1 MYNMLVRTRVPVQAV
16 AGYWSLLAPAFR
28 LALLCLFL
36 SFYCYNYQFRIG
48 LVGLI
53 SAYFIEK
60 YKKLTTR
67 SALVS
72 LPPAGSASASS
83 GAAGGSGAAGAV
95 EHDTRFINESE
106 QHPSDMSNVDRRV
119 SSRYQQPIPHTPSTN
134 AFGDR
139 IRPTPSSTSGRV
151 ENRSGRGRL
160 LAQDH
165 SRSHT
170 RADNGDISQ
179 DLVHHNHNLNHTA
192 EYASVP
198 LMGVLDQTG
207 RRQGAQDLAD
217 GRPQES
223 SALTPNSASVL
234 KSGKRKRKS
243 EVEVEQPK
251 TKKKSTNGST
261 TSQHDISDSDV
272 SSTNSSLWQQ
282 VYQGISAFV
291 GTGSS
296 DNAKRKRFDDNVEP
310 QSKRPAKSSNPTL
323 TEIKTSSA
331 PPSSK
336 RRHRDLS
343 PSQQVPAK
351 VVSESVAATPS
362 PVRKHK
368 VRRSHPEIEQESINE
383 NTVQAPVEEKLLP
396 QSKYLQD
403 LLTKRESSRST
414 ALVVSGSSG
423 GNNRNSSRPSL
434 HRRTSTVS
442 IVSVDIIYV
451 C

>member
-1 MYNMLVRTRVPVQAV
+1 M
-16 AGYWSLLAPAFR
+16 
-28 LALLCLFL
+28 
-36 SFYCYNYQFRIG
+36 
-48 LVGLI
+48 
-53 SAYFIEK
+53 
-60 YKKLTTR
+60 
-67 SALVS
+67 
-72 LPPAGSASASS
+72 
-83 GAAGGSGAAGAV
+83 
-95 EHDTRFINESE
+95 NESE
-106 QHPSDMSNVDRRV
+106 QYPSDMSNVDRRV
-119 SSRYQQPIPHTPSTN
+119 SSRYQQPIPHTPSPSTN

-179 DLVHHNHNLNHTA
+179 DPVHHNHNHNLNHTA

-223 SALTPNSASVL
+223 STLTPNSASVL
-234 KSGKRKRKS
+234 KSGKRKRKG

-272 SSTNSSLWQQ
+272 SSTSSSLWQQ

-310 QSKRPAKSSNPTL
+310 ESKRPAKSSNPTL
-323 TEIKTSSA
+323 TEITTSSA

-403 LLTKRESSRST
+403 LLTKRESSQST

>member
-1 MYNMLVRTRVPVQAV
+1 
-16 AGYWSLLAPAFR
+16 
-28 LALLCLFL
+28 
-36 SFYCYNYQFRIG
+36 
-48 LVGLI
+48 
-53 SAYFIEK
+53 
-60 YKKLTTR
+60 
-67 SALVS
+67 
-72 LPPAGSASASS
+72 
-83 GAAGGSGAAGAV
+83 
-95 EHDTRFINESE
+95 
-106 QHPSDMSNVDRRV
+106 
-119 SSRYQQPIPHTPSTN
+119 
-134 AFGDR
+134 
-139 IRPTPSSTSGRV
+139 
-151 ENRSGRGRL
+151 
-160 LAQDH
+160 
-165 SRSHT
+165 
-170 RADNGDISQ
+170 
-179 DLVHHNHNLNHTA
+179 
-192 EYASVP
+192 
-198 LMGVLDQTG
+198 
-207 RRQGAQDLAD
+207 
-217 GRPQES
+217 
-223 SALTPNSASVL
+223 
-234 KSGKRKRKS
+234 
-243 EVEVEQPK
+243 
-251 TKKKSTNGST
+251 
-261 TSQHDISDSDV
+261 
-272 SSTNSSLWQQ
+272 LWQQ

-310 QSKRPAKSSNPTL
+310 ESKRPAKSSNPTL

-403 LLTKRESSRST
+403 LLTKRESSQST